1 MVSTLTKRRVN
12 MNNIG
17 YLLMKVSKELKYA
30 LSQALIKYEIT
41 SSQWAVLKQ
50 LDIVEGDQS
59 SLNRRTAVEIAA
71 RLDFD
76 KPTISG
82 IIKRLIEKELIRK
95 EAHPN
100 DRRASVLFLTDK
112 AKKMIPLIEE
122 VSDGV
127 ITESLSSFEEN
138 EKVLFLQLLMK
149 LDKALAKGEYR

>member
-1 MVSTLTKRRVN
+1 